1 MMTRDKVH
9 SAEVVEVHQRLL
21 QDRSLSSRL
30 VDAGD
35 GRRTHVVE
43 TGEGPP
49 LVLFH
54 GGGAPALFLLP
65 LLERLQHVRAIAP
78 DRPGRGLS
86 DPIELPSGQL
96 RQAAVAWI
104 DRLLDALAPQGAA
117 LLGHSG
123 GGLWALWYALAR
135 PHLVRQLVLLGAVP
149 ALPGASM
156 PLPFRVVLMP
166 GIGRLL
172 QRIPSTPKSVVRFA
186 RMVAGEGE
194 TIVDHP
200 ELVDLLVAG
209 DNDPVAAAADR
220 EELRQIAAPHRW
232 QPHARIQAHELRR
245 LAVPTLL
252 IWGDRDP
259 FGHPAVARATAEAIP
274 DARLELLHAG
284 HGPWL
289 GHAERIAELV
299 TDFVR

>member
-1 MMTRDKVH
+1 MMTQHVAHTDDVVGVH
-9 SAEVVEVHQRLL
+9 ERLL
-21 QDRSLSSRL
+21 QDSSLQGRR

-35 GRRTHVVE
+35 GRAIHVVE
-43 TGEGPP
+43 TGDGPP
-49 LVLFH
+49 LVLLH
-54 GGGAPALFLLP
+54 GAGAPGLFLLP
-65 LLERLQHVRAIAP
+65 LLERLERVRAIAV

-86 DPIELPSGQL
+86 DPVEFPPGRY

-104 DRLLDALAPQGAA
+104 GRLFDALDLDGAA

-135 PHLVRQLVLLGAVP
+135 PDRVRRLVLLGAVP

-156 PLPFRVVLMP
+156 PLPFRVFVMP
-166 GIGRLL
+166 GVGRLL
-172 QRIPSTPKSVVRFA
+172 QRIPSTPKSVVQFA
-186 RMVAGEGE
+186 RLVAHEGE
-194 TIVDHP
+194 SIVAHP

-220 EELRQIAAPHRW
+220 AELRAIAAPHGYRP
-232 QPHARIQAHELRR
+232 QVRVRTDELQQ
-245 LAVPTLL
+245 LTVPTLL

-259 FGHPAVARATAEAIP
+259 FGDPAVARATAEAIP
-274 DARLELLHAG
+274 DARLELLPAG

-289 GHAERIAELV
+289 GHADWIAELV
-299 TDFVR
+299 TDFVC